1 MSPGLWGVFGASWSS
16 RLTEMKTLRPREER
30 GLPWSHL
37 ASPGYGGF
45 GLGGLCRKA
54 CTLGWVSAELEAPR
68 RLQGPSGGGH
78 LFQSEPVLR
87 KPAGSWVLVG
97 AREPGCPG

>member
-1 MSPGLWGVFGASWSS
+1 
-16 RLTEMKTLRPREER
+16 MKTLRPREER

-45 GLGGLCRKA
+45 GLGGLCSQAR
-54 CTLGWVSAELEAPR
+54 TLGWVSAELEAPR
-68 RLQGPSGGGH
+68 RLQGPDSHSEGPSGGGH

-87 KPAGSWVLVG
+87 KPAGSWGLVG